1 MSRQPRWLPT
11 TKLRQC
17 HLCCNSLVMS
27 LRRVTAIDHANNP
40 RWTASGCH
48 ALNKQALKQYSV
60 QEHELGFKICLS
72 LKAASIIRPEPFG
85 EQLTQPQLPGLR
97 CQLIPSQ
104 WRLLLLL
111 LQQSVACC
119 QC

>member
-1 MSRQPRWLPT
+1 MSRQPQWLPT

-27 LRRVTAIDHANNP
+27 LRRVTAIDHASNP

-48 ALNKQALKQYSV
+48 ALTKQVLKQYSV

-72 LKAASIIRPEPFG
+72 LKAASI
-85 EQLTQPQLPGLR
+85 
-97 CQLIPSQ
+97 SD
-104 WRLLLLL
+104 
-111 LQQSVACC
+111 QSLSESSLHSRSCLACAVS
-119 QC
+119 